1 MQDLEE
7 PPPYNFLCPITQDLM
22 VDPVSLLDGFS
33 YEREAITAWLEEHD
47 TSPSSGLRLDQK
59 LIIPN
64 HGLRGAIDEWNERQ
78 ASARNASLLAPGDT
92 PFTLRRMQ
100 SAARSGIEEAQAQS
114 ASGTLL
120 PLMTNP
126 LAAAALLP
134 AAPARRPLMTI
145 LQGQAGLKIYR
156 CLRTSSPLEG
166 FHAHLARRTFTQQ
179 FIGGVIGQI
188 DHTMKIALR
197 PATGGVSFAPYALQ
211 RAEANAT
218 MNEDGC
224 ICFCAFL
231 QSTTYNDQAAEEA
244 VAAAEEDDEMPVD

>member
-1 MQDLEE
+1 MPRPPLSKARATLEADID
-7 PPPYNFLCPITQDLM
+7 PPGIELY
-22 VDPVSLLDGFS
+22 
-33 YEREAITAWLEEHD
+33 
-47 TSPSSGLRLDQK
+47 
-59 LIIPN
+59 
-64 HGLRGAIDEWNERQ
+64 
-78 ASARNASLLAPGDT
+78 
-92 PFTLRRMQ
+92 TLRK
-100 SAARSGIEEAQAQS
+100 
-114 ASGTLL
+114 TLR
-120 PLMTNP
+120 
-126 LAAAALLP
+126 AV
-134 AAPARRPLMTI
+134 
-145 LQGQAGLKIYR
+145 QGQAGLKIYR

-197 PATGGVSFAPYALQ
+197 PATGGVYFAPYALQ

-244 VAAAEEDDEMPVD
+244 VAAAEEDDDMPVD

>member
-1 MQDLEE
+1 
-7 PPPYNFLCPITQDLM
+7 
-22 VDPVSLLDGFS
+22 
-33 YEREAITAWLEEHD
+33 
-47 TSPSSGLRLDQK
+47 
-59 LIIPN
+59 
-64 HGLRGAIDEWNERQ
+64 
-78 ASARNASLLAPGDT
+78 
-92 PFTLRRMQ
+92 
-100 SAARSGIEEAQAQS
+100 
-114 ASGTLL
+114 
-120 PLMTNP
+120 
-126 LAAAALLP
+126 
-134 AAPARRPLMTI
+134 MTI

-166 FHAHLARRTFTQQ
+166 FHAHLARRTLFTQQ

-197 PATGGVSFAPYALQ
+197 SATGGVSFAPYALHM
-211 RAEANAT
+211 

>member
-92 PFTLRRMQ
+92 PSTLRRMQ
-100 SAARSGIEEAQAQS
+100 SAARSGIEEAQ
-114 ASGTLL
+114 SG
-120 PLMTNP
+120 
-126 LAAAALLP
+126 
-134 AAPARRPLMTI
+134 
-145 LQGQAGLKIYR
+145 GG
-156 CLRTSSPLEG
+156 EG
-166 FHAHLARRTFTQQ
+166 
-179 FIGGVIGQI
+179 
-188 DHTMKIALR
+188 
-197 PATGGVSFAPYALQ
+197 
-211 RAEANAT
+211 
-218 MNEDGC
+218 C
-224 ICFCAFL
+224 
-231 QSTTYNDQAAEEA
+231 
-244 VAAAEEDDEMPVD
+244 EEDVLTYLLWDLCSGKNHPFLLSLSLFALN

>member
-120 PLMTNP
+120 PLMT
-126 LAAAALLP
+126 
-134 AAPARRPLMTI
+134 I
-145 LQGQAGLKIYR
+145 LQPGGDPGLRAQCHTAQIRATGQAGLKIYR